1 MFTDYL
7 SDVAE
12 RLDHVR
18 GHVEYNPK
26 IEKLVANIN
35 ANVPHKNAC
44 LLLLSSQ
51 ALGEAILAWFER
63 HDISNFK
70 NWLFTAAE
78 IDRMSYLAETNT
90 SAPAAKFLQLLK
102 PLVSDNVSLISW
114 FSNYDSA
121 YDAKRIEDPKT
132 EDFFAYQA
140 IIALRGDWSRLKLR
154 CDNVN
159 GKQALGQVAKKYFLD
174 TQFYE
179 ALSRKDVTGM
189 QRALTQMVTPKVMH
203 ARRNFESGFTEGC
216 ISTYPVIYSKI
227 AYFHGMD
234 LNIESRYI
242 PSNWLPIAPNVEYD
256 FQFALMKR

>member
-18 GHVEYNPK
+18 GHVENNPK

-51 ALGEAILAWFER
+51 AMGEAILAWFER

-78 IDRMSYLAETNT
+78 IDRISYLAETNT

-154 CDNVN
+154 CDNVI
-159 GKQALGQVAKKYFLD
+159 GEQALGQVAKYSVLRSFVPQGHCWYAARFNSNGDTKGFARSQKFRIWFHRGMYFD
-174 TQFYE
+174 IC
-179 ALSRKDVTGM
+179 S
-189 QRALTQMVTPKVMH
+189 
-203 ARRNFESGFTEGC
+203 
-216 ISTYPVIYSKI
+216 
-227 AYFHGMD
+227 
-234 LNIESRYI
+234 NI
-242 PSNWLPIAPNVEYD
+242 L
-256 FQFALMKR
+256 